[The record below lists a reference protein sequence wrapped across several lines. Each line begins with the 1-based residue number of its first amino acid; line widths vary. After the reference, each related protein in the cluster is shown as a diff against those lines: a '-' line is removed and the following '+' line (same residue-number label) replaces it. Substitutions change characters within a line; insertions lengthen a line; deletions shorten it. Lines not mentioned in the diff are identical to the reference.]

1 MRTVIKKLTL
11 IVLTVSLLCTAAFAA
26 DNVAPTLTMS
36 EESGSTLEGGTKITL
51 TVEDESKVEEVTYYW
66 QGGSEKTITPNTNK
80 VTINLTLGTQA
91 GKYVFNVEAVD
102 AEGNATGE
110 KSYIFYV
117 PSTDEDAPVITMSE
131 ESGSTLNAGSLIT
144 LTVEDESKVDE
155 VTYYWQGGSE
165 KTITP
170 NTNEV
175 TVRKGFDTEFIVGQQ
190 INIEKMTTPYEYI
203 KNRTILKMEPY
214 LDDDAFYNGWTIT
227 FDGEPVDVNTYFD
240 VFSKEQN
247 SGQCDELGM
256 NSGCLIDDGRH
267 SVIYRG
273 IEDIFGNVSEYI
285 DGINV
290 KEGKIYIC
298 YDPSKY
304 VCRTYS
310 GDYKELEISIP
321 DDSGYIENIVFYE
334 NNPLIK
340 LPGKVGEN
348 YICDFFYNG
357 SNNETKLSFGGN
369 NDSKNEAG
377 LWCFY
382 ISKGGENGYRLLRY

>member
-1 MRTVIKKLTL
+1 MSVTDSVGHSYSGRVPL
-11 IVLTVSLLCTAAFAA
+11 VRANFADARQAAK
-26 DNVAPTLTMS
+26 NLNS
-36 EESGSTLEGGTKITL
+36 EEFGIMDWRYFVIQMLYL
-51 TVEDESKVEEVTYYW
+51 VEYADYDSQSKLG
-66 QGGSEKTITPNTNK
+66 QG
-80 VTINLTLGTQA
+80 L
-91 GKYVFNVEAVD
+91 VFLRDGVD
-102 AEGNATGE
+102 NI
-110 KSYIFYV
+110 KS
-117 PSTDEDAPVITMSE
+117 A
-131 ESGSTLNAGSLIT
+131 N
-144 LTVEDESKVDE
+144 
-155 VTYYWQGGSE
+155 
-165 KTITP
+165 

-247 SGQCDELGM
+247 SGQCAKLGM